1 MVRLKTKM
9 HTRQGKPR
17 EIYETEFGPKN
28 IKTLKYFQNL
38 KHIKMFLSLRIFVL
52 GVGYYFRPYFK

>member
-1 MVRLKTKM
+1 M
-9 HTRQGKPR
+9 HTREGEPR
-17 EIYETEFGPKN
+17 EIYETEFDPKN

-38 KHIKMFLSLRIFVL
+38 KYIKMFLSIRIFVL